1 MLPNSIPPVG
11 SSPFPTPSGP
21 PGAASFSSGQGRAA
35 RVDLPPR
42 WCTGV
47 IPAKLMACLPSE
59 ARRAAVLA
67 TAPAAGG
74 GAGAASAS
82 HATAA
87 VPDDP
92 SVSPPRTHAGA
103 ARATDD
109 APQYTCSNAE
119 FLQLFRTAHPGVQ
132 PCIGL
137 VPHELR
143 MGRSRYLDLN
153 QVERAPAGNISETET
168 VWDSCLVLSDAQKR
182 TIPAGQVLSSSLYFD
197 SILPQPE
204 PAPGQMAAF
213 LAQKQADRQTLVVLL
228 SRLDMSATYR
238 VLLRRA
244 VDEGILNLSGPRRW
258 FVALVSPNAHRD
270 GMAFYG
276 TADSTIGVDRARRL
290 ITLPL
295 RDDRPVGN
303 FLHLFAGGRLMP
315 MDPVCHAIRAMVSVL
330 SGANPQSPLAWMG
343 ADGRVDPRRII
354 ELGAGERGAVDYLS
368 QRILAELGLEYRW
381 LSPLTFALGAPDAV
395 ATGASLV
402 WRLGET
408 ARRAFDAI
416 GGVDAV
422 EQYVAWQDAYLEEQF
437 PPRR

>member
-1 MLPNSIPPVG
+1 MFPNPIPPVG
-11 SSPFPTPSGP
+11 SSLAPTPP
-21 PGAASFSSGQGRAA
+21 RAPGAASFSSGQGRAA

-47 IPAKLMACLPSE
+47 LPAKLVACLPSE
-59 ARRAAVLA
+59 TRRAAGLA
-67 TAPAAGG
+67 MPPAAGG
-74 GAGAASAS
+74 SADVACTS
-82 HATAA
+82 HAAA
-87 VPDDP
+87 AIPDDP
-92 SVSPPRTHAGA
+92 SASPPRTHAGA
-103 ARATDD
+103 MGDGA
-109 APQYTCSNAE
+109 QYTCSNAE

-153 QVERAPAGNISETET
+153 QVERTPTGNISETET
-168 VWDSCLVLSDAQKR
+168 VWDSCLVLSDAQGR
-182 TIPAGQVLSSSLYFD
+182 TTPAGQDLSSSLYFD
-197 SILPQPE
+197 SILLQAE
-204 PAPGQMAAF
+204 PAPGQIAAF
-213 LAQKQADRQTLVVLL
+213 LAQKQAERQTLVTLL

-238 VLLRRA
+238 LLLRRA
-244 VDEGILNLSGPRRW
+244 VDQGLLNLSGPQRW
-258 FVALVSPNAHRD
+258 FVALVPPSAQRD

-276 TADSTIGVDRARRL
+276 AADSTLGVDRARRL

-330 SGANPQSPLAWMG
+330 SEANPHSPLAWTG
-343 ADGRVDPRRII
+343 ADGRVDPQRIVQ
-354 ELGAGERGAVDYLS
+354 LGAGERGAVDYLS
-368 QRILAELGLEYRW
+368 QRILAELGLDYLW
-381 LSPLTFALGAPDAV
+381 LSPLTFAQGGPDIV
-395 ATGASLV
+395 ATDVPLV

-416 GGVDAV
+416 GGIDAV
-422 EQYVAWQDAYLEEQF
+422 EQYVAWQNAYLEELF
-437 PPRR
+437 PLQR